1 MRMKH
6 FIKNCLKEA
15 LNAFQIT
22 KITILFIVGTLLV
35 ENLVLF
41 HVKYVH
47 TGSPREH
54 ICYS

>member
-1 MRMKH
+1 MKH